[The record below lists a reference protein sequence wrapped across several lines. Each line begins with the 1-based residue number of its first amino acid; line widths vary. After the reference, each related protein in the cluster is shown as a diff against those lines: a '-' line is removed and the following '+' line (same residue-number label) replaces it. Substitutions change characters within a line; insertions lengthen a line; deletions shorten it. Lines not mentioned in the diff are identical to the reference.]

1 MTFQDLIDEENKLL
15 LEAENKYGK
24 EYINCLNLVS
34 LLQNF
39 IKSTK
44 LESWIFNIFL
54 SYIRK
59 HIVLSFFSTLRL
71 HHVQSDANL
80 RQVLEATSLA
90 CYALIHADKE
100 NFMKDDDNFKDDIL
114 NKSYKWLEQK
124 YPDASRAIK
133 ISKDQI
139 NSSCSHASLA
149 YAFQEFQ
156 LGRDKFSYSFFDKED
171 NDLIKAYLWNIAH
184 ISGNIM
190 DITYGVNRDC
200 NMLIFTDDFVSKLRE
215 YRKINEEIKIES
227 LKKEKF
233 KKHLEQ
239 LKNEKRDI

>member
-1 MTFQDLIDEENKLL
+1 MTFQDLINEENKLL
-15 LEAENKYGK
+15 QEAENKYGR
-24 EYINCLNLVS
+24 EYINCLNLVF

-39 IKSTK
+39 VKSTK
-44 LESWIFNIFL
+44 IESWIFNIFL

-59 HIVLSFFSTLRL
+59 YIVLSFFSTLRL

-90 CYALIHADKE
+90 CYALIHAEKE
-100 NFMKDDDNFKDDIL
+100 NFMKDDNNFKDDIL
-114 NKSYKWLEQK
+114 SKSYKWLERK
-124 YPDASRAIK
+124 YPDASKAIK

-171 NDLIKAYLWNIAH
+171 KDLVKAYLWNMAH

-190 DITYGVNRDC
+190 NIIYGVNRDC
-200 NMLIFTDDFVSKLRE
+200 DMLIFTNDFVSELRG

-227 LKKEKF
+227 LNKEKF
-233 KKHLEQ
+233 KKHLER
-239 LKNEKRDI
+239 LRK

>member
-1 MTFQDLIDEENKLL
+1 MTFQDLIDTENELL
-15 LEAENKYGK
+15 LKAKNEYDK

-44 LESWIFNIFL
+44 LDSWLFNIFL

-80 RQVLEATSLA
+80 RQALEATSLA
-90 CYALIHADKE
+90 CYSLVHTEKE
-100 NFMKDDDNFKDDIL
+100 NFMKDDKNFKDYIL

-124 YPDASRAIK
+124 YPDASKAIK

-156 LGRDKFSYSFFDKED
+156 LERDKFSYSFFDKD
-171 NDLIKAYLWNIAH
+171 DKDLVKAYLWNIAH

-190 DITYGVNRDC
+190 DIIYGVNRDS
-200 NMLIFTDDFVSKLRE
+200 NMLIFTNDFISKLRE
-215 YRKINEEIKIES
+215 YRKINDEIKAES
-227 LKKEKF
+227 LNKEKF
-233 KKHLEQ
+233 KKHLERPRQ
-239 LKNEKRDI
+239 